1 MISRGSSR
9 RSLLGAELGLMVVG
23 PALPAGIY
31 RLKNETLV
39 SLVTQ
44 NLALLLELVTNLIQK
59 LIRLFYILARKIDF

>member
-1 MISRGSSR
+1 M
-9 RSLLGAELGLMVVG
+9 GLMVVG

-39 SLVTQ
+39 SLATQ